1 MLTEALEDRD
11 DEMKKLKAKLLE
23 VEDALSHARRS
34 AHMVGVDNREVGGV
48 ENVQC
53 GISMGWFLCMCSK
66 MKLLRSLRTKLKL

>member
-11 DEMKKLKAKLLE
+11 DEMKKLKAKLHE

-53 GISMGWFLCMCSK
+53 SSQCAGFSVCAAK
-66 MKLLRSLRTKLKL
+66 